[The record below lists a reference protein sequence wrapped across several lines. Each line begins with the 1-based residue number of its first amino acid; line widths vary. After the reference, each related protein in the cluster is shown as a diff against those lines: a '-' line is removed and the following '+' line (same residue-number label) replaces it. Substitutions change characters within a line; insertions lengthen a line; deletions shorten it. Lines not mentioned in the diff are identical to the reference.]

1 MTYDFL
7 THRAAHKPKIV
18 VFTPLTEKAKQE
30 FPAIVKNLDPHGVLD
45 YRGGSLYA
53 EPDIRDF
60 IIYHLNQLSFSVQPW
75 HQLLQPN
82 KRCTSQREKQSSIQ
96 RNIPATTGRQ
106 PWIPRSLEKG

>member
-1 MTYDFL
+1 MTWDFL

-18 VFTPLTEKAKQE
+18 VFTPLTEKAKQD
-30 FPAIVKNLDPHGVLD
+30 FPAIVRALDPHGVLD
-45 YRGGSLYA
+45 FRGGSLYA

-82 KRCTSQREKQSSIQ
+82 KQCSSRKEQSPIQ
-96 RNIPATTGRQ
+96 RNIPAGPGRE
-106 PWIPRSLEKG
+106 PWISKSRKSP